1 MPVGWGCCG
10 RVVDLRFDAA
20 QAIRS
25 EFPRVLGF
33 GTRLPGPETIEL
45 KRA

>member
-1 MPVGWGCCG
+1 MPVDWGCCG

-25 EFPRVLGF
+25 EFPAGS
-33 GTRLPGPETIEL
+33 RLRDAPA
-45 KRA
+45 RSRND